1 MPLYTIQRWDSI
13 ITKNSTFPFPMIYIK
28 NSPEF
33 ETYAR
38 ENNFM
43 FTSIISNSGLYDNNP
58 IICFVNYPLD
68 RPNFFKDTD
77 LTTIILFCNWI
88 GYPQQNGKIFLRG
101 LEGRDKI
108 QPDTNPLESLI
119 PKSIQMEGYENI
131 NNRNTNYLYLRIFF
145 YILISLIIIFCFS
158 KCVPA
163 NSKV

>member
-1 MPLYTIQRWDSI
+1 
-13 ITKNSTFPFPMIYIK
+13 KN
-28 NSPEF
+28 NPEF

-43 FTSIISNSGLYDNNP
+43 FTSIISNSRLYDNKP

-88 GYPQQNGKIFLRG
+88 GYPEQNGKIFLRG
-101 LEGRDKI
+101 LEGDDKI
-108 QPDTNPLESLI
+108 QPSIYPIESLTS
-119 PKSIQMEGYENI
+119 KSIQMEGYQNI
-131 NNRNTNYLYLRIFF
+131 NNRNRNYLYLRIFL

-158 KCVPA
+158 KCVPG